1 MQREGAEYQPVT
13 LRPIG
18 VIHSPH
24 QQAERTPIQP
34 VYAQGV
40 WGRAEIAPEYV
51 DGLQDLEG
59 FSHVCLIFWFHK
71 ASPPRLIVKP
81 FIDDT
86 PRGVF
91 ATRASCRPNP
101 IGLSVVRLVRR
112 EGSVLHLEDM
122 DILDGT
128 PLLDIKPY
136 ITRFE
141 YRENARCGWQD
152 NIDEGIA
159 QIRGRR
165 GFQESTKNGASY
177 ST

>member
-1 MQREGAEYQPVT
+1 MEREEAKYQPVT

-18 VIHSPH
+18 VIRSPH
-24 QQAERTPIQP
+24 QHAECTPIQP
-34 VYAQGV
+34 IYARGAR
-40 WGRAEIAPEYV
+40 GRAEVLPEYV
-51 DGLQDLEG
+51 DGLRDLEG
-59 FSHVCLIFWFHK
+59 FSHVCLIYWFHK
-71 ASPPRLIVKP
+71 ASSPRLIVKP
-81 FIDDT
+81 FLDDM

-112 EGSVLHLEDM
+112 EENVLHLEDM

-136 ITRFE
+136 ITRFD

-152 NIDEGIA
+152 NVDERTA
-159 QIRGRR
+159 EIRGRR
-165 GFQESTKNGASY
+165 GFQKSARDE
-177 ST
+177 

>member
-1 MQREGAEYQPVT
+1 MQREEAKYQAVT

-34 VYAQGV
+34 IYARGIKGQ
-40 WGRAEIAPEYV
+40 AEILPEYM
-51 DGLQDLEG
+51 DGLRDLEG
-59 FSHVCLIFWFHK
+59 FSHVCLIFWFHQ
-71 ASPPRLIVKP
+71 ASSSRLIVKP
-81 FIDDT
+81 FLDDT

-101 IGLSVVRLVRR
+101 IGFSVVRLVRR
-112 EGSVLHLEDM
+112 EENVLHLEDM

-136 ITRFE
+136 ITRFD
-141 YRENARCGWQD
+141 YRENACCGWQD
-152 NIDEGIA
+152 NVDERTA
-159 QIRGRR
+159 EIRGRR
-165 GFQESTKNGASY
+165 GFQESSRGE
-177 ST
+177 